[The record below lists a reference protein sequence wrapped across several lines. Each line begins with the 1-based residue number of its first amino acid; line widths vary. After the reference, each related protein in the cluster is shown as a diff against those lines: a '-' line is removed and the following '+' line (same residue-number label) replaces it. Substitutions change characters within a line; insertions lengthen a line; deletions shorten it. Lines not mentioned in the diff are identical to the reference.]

1 MVRSIAEF
9 ILGMLI
15 CWLLNLVQLG
25 IAFLLLASSEKMLPA
40 VYVMVGGMGLVQ
52 VGYVVP
58 IHRLLQRHGKRR
70 VAQGLLLAAFVTLMV
85 NIALDYRFFGSH
97 IFHFWR

>member
-25 IAFLLLASSEKMLPA
+25 VAFILLASSEKILPA

-52 VGYVVP
+52 IGYVVP
-58 IHRLLQRHGKRR
+58 IHRLLRR
-70 VAQGLLLAAFVTLMV
+70 QGRQGAAQGLLLAAFVTLVV
-85 NIALDYRFFGSH
+85 NIACAYRFFGTQL
-97 IFHFWR
+97 FHFWR